1 MAPPVFGKLGKS
13 VKDLFSKKYDY
24 ANEIK
29 VTSKADP
36 SLKLEASGSD
46 AGKNGLAGKTVFTYN
61 DKSFGEAEITV
72 ATDKD
77 INGKFTFDQ
86 FQDGVD
92 VIVTTTTALAPTVEV
107 NHKTDCSACNLKFKT
122 DGSKHNLDASAVYKY
137 DAVAVGVS
145 GSTADFGSLKDYNA
159 GLEYSSGDITV
170 SAVTS
175 KKCETVTLSFLQK
188 WTSSLSW
195 GARMNVL
202 PECDAIT
209 VGTDYKLDG
218 NTVVKGM
225 ANTSGVVST
234 AIEHQ
239 LSDPKFKMNLAA
251 EFDTNSGL
259 SAQKFGVGLSFGDY

>member
-1 MAPPVFGKLGKS
+1 MSPPIFGKLGKG

-46 AGKNGLAGKTVFTYN
+46 AGKNGLAGKTVVTYN
-61 DKSFGEAEITV
+61 DKSFGEAEFTV
-72 ATDKD
+72 ATDSD
-77 INGKFTFDQ
+77 INGKFTLDK

-92 VIVTTTTALAPTVEV
+92 VTITTTAALAPTVEV
-107 NHKTDCSACNLKFKT
+107 NHKTDSLSSNLKFKT
-122 DGSKHNLDASAVYKY
+122 DGSKHNLDASTVYKY
-137 DAVAVGVS
+137 DAFAVGVS
-145 GSTADFGSLKDYNA
+145 GSTSDFGSLKDYNA

-170 SAVTS
+170 TAKTS
-175 KKCETVTLSFLQK
+175 KKFETVTLSFLQK
-188 WTSSLSW
+188 WTKSLTW

-202 PECDAIT
+202 PECNAIT
-209 VGTDYKLDG
+209 VGTEYKLDG
-218 NTVVKGM
+218 NTVVKSM
-225 ANTSGVVST
+225 ANTSGVVSA
-234 AIEHQ
+234 AIEHE
-239 LSDPKFKMNLAA
+239 LSDPQFKMNLAA